1 MCQNYLMILM
11 QQPDQ
16 QASEMLLLWGQVP
29 PFGRPGWGGVR
40 ACTVARALTLA
51 TLCAASLGDEQLSE
65 GSHGMLVISGSSAGS
80 AGPSLAPASTTV
92 ALNDH
97 YFGSFL
103 PCDPLLI
110 SLIGKQRDLF

>member
-51 TLCAASLGDEQLSE
+51 ALCAASLGDEQLSE

-97 YFGSFL
+97 
-103 PCDPLLI
+103 I
-110 SLIGKQRDLF
+110 SVAFCLVIPS